1 MVLQFGKCSLVF
13 FFAGSIVGSSIKDFA
28 GNVVAHPANVNAA

>member
-1 MVLQFGKCSLVF
+1 MNGIAVWQMLSS